1 MNVHITAQ
9 GYPCKHPRMCACMY
23 SYALYTLF
31 IVEIGRA
38 DSGVHIQV
46 CRHVS
51 KQAGN
56 GYNIPT
62 MIHDIV
68 YSTKSYMYFAYA
80 NKTW

>member
-1 MNVHITAQ
+1 MYISQHKDIHVNIHVCVH
-9 GYPCKHPRMCACMY
+9 ACTHIH
-23 SYALYTLF
+23 YTLF